1 MIRNVQIF
9 KNTAGKI
16 IAYFLTKF
24 NKLKYNVCGKFYKYC
39 FINNKNTKY
48 SNS

>member
-1 MIRNVQIF
+1 MIGNAQIF

-16 IAYFLTKF
+16 IAYILTKL
-24 NKLKYNVCGKFYKYC
+24 NKLKYIVSGKFYKYC
-39 FINNKNTKY
+39 SINNKNTKY